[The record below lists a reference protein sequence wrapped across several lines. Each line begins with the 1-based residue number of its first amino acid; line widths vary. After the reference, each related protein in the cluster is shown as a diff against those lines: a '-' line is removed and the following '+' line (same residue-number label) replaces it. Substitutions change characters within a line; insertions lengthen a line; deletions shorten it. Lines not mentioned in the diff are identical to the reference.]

1 MILIIYSLM
10 KGEGHSSGND
20 PNNRMKEVFVNDRR
34 EEDNHT
40 ASRRLADK
48 RKSDV
53 EVEGKRF
60 RTRANVIIS
69 VLVAI
74 TTIAGLFLVVKS
86 LGRLSAA
93 SRELAS
99 VGQVRNALIRL
110 QSDAGSYYLK
120 SDSSLYSDFVKT
132 SANLTKQIGTLDGIT
147 SAEKAEVK
155 VNLIQMRA
163 LSTLLFHTT
172 ARSVEKQGFASVQNL
187 IQILDQNVAKKAVDR
202 EEKKYQ
208 EEEVKIRNI
217 VIGNSLFILVLAI
230 LSTLMTVKLAHN
242 VQRGLLEP
250 LHELAEQAR
259 EAMHFRLSDRH
270 IESPYLEIQGVST
283 TIRSVLKMV
292 FTTLNR
298 LPGLGV
304 AIAEAEMG
312 SGREGNTI
320 LYANDTMTSLYQT
333 IRPELEK
340 FIGHPMPSDLRGMSI
355 HSFHRNPDQI
365 RRDIAAIGP
374 DEIRKNAV
382 LTIGKKFIFS
392 QSFALSDE
400 EGHPQAYVTVFS
412 DVTRE
417 ENLNSGIKAAESSGK
432 NLTQS
437 MSQISGS
444 VSEIARSLDTISHEF
459 GGINAEVQ
467 KGGDIVTN
475 LSKTVDSQTNLM
487 TTLRSV
493 TDSMNSKSSEIQQIT
508 EAISQIAEQI
518 NLLALNAAIE
528 AARAGEQGRG
538 FAVVAD
544 EVRKLADMTARSV
557 GDIGSIIE
565 STVEETRRNSSLL
578 AELGTAVL
586 STKERTE
593 ETKQA
598 FSTIETS
605 LVRLTTLSEEIRSQ
619 MNLSSGAVGKMDALV
634 GETLRSYES
643 LLR

>member
-1 MILIIYSLM
+1 MGDEFI
-10 KGEGHSSGND
+10 
-20 PNNRMKEVFVNDRR
+20 NDRR
-34 EEDNHT
+34 EVDRQV
-40 ASRRLADK
+40 ADRRFSDK
-48 RKSDV
+48 RKRDV
-53 EVEGKRF
+53 EVGGKRF
-60 RTRANVIIS
+60 RTRANVVIS

-74 TTIAGLFLVVKS
+74 TTIAGLVLVVKS
-86 LGRLSAA
+86 LGRLSVA

-110 QSDAGSYYLK
+110 QSDAGSYFLK
-120 SDSSLYSDFVKT
+120 SDPALYTDFVRTNSSL
-132 SANLTKQIGTLDGIT
+132 AKQIDTLNGIT
-147 SAEKAEVK
+147 ATEKAEVK

-163 LSTLLFHTT
+163 LSTLLFHTS

-187 IQILDQNVAKKAVDR
+187 IQILDRSVAKKAVDR
-202 EEKKYQ
+202 EEIKYQ
-208 EEEVKIRNI
+208 EEETKIRNI

-230 LSTLMTVKLAHN
+230 LSTLMTVRLAHN
-242 VQRGLLEP
+242 VQRGLLDP
-250 LHELAEQAR
+250 LHQLAEQAQ

-312 SGREGNTI
+312 EGREKNTI
-320 LYANDTMTSLYQT
+320 LYANDTMHALYKT
-333 IRPELEK
+333 IRPELET
-340 FIGHPMPSDLRGMSI
+340 FVGSPLPADLRGMSI
-355 HSFHRNPDQI
+355 HSFHRNPDGI
-365 RRDIAAIGP
+365 RRDIAAIAP
-374 DEIRKNAV
+374 DEIRMNSV
-382 LTIGKKFIFS
+382 LTIGSRFISS
-392 QSFALSDE
+392 QSFALNDE
-400 EGHPQAYVTVFS
+400 DGHPQAYVTVFS

-417 ENLNSGIKAAESSGK
+417 SNLNSGIMNAESSGR

-437 MSQISGS
+437 MAQISGS
-444 VSEIARSLDTISHEF
+444 VSEVARSLDTISREF
-459 GGINAEVQ
+459 GGINDEVHR
-467 KGGDIVTN
+467 GGDIVAN
-475 LSKTVDSQTNLM
+475 LSMTVDSQTGLM
-487 TTLRSV
+487 TTLQAV
-493 TDSMNSKSSEIQQIT
+493 TESMNTKSSEIQQIT

-528 AARAGEQGRG
+528 AARAGDQGRG

-544 EVRKLADMTARSV
+544 EVRKLADMTSRSV

-565 STVEETRRNSSLL
+565 STVEETRRNSTLL
-578 AELGTAVL
+578 GELGTAVL
-586 STKERTE
+586 STKARTE

-619 MNLSSGAVGKMDALV
+619 MTLSSGAVVKMDALV
-634 GETLRSYES
+634 GETLRSYDR

>member
-1 MILIIYSLM
+1 M
-10 KGEGHSSGND
+10 K
-20 PNNRMKEVFVNDRR
+20 KEFVNDRR
-34 EEDNHT
+34 EVDKHT
-40 ASRRLADK
+40 ADRRL
-48 RKSDV
+48 SDRRNRDIG
-53 EVEGKRF
+53 VEGKRF

-69 VLVAI
+69 VLVAV
-74 TTIAGLFLVVKS
+74 TTVAGLFLVVKS
-86 LGRLSAA
+86 LGRLSVA

-99 VGQVRNALIRL
+99 VGQVRNALIKL
-110 QSDAGSYYLK
+110 QSDAGSYFLK
-120 SDSSLYSDFVKT
+120 SDPSLYRDFVKT
-132 SANLTKQIGTLDGIT
+132 NSRLAKQIDTLKGIT
-147 SAEKAEVK
+147 PAEKAEVK

-163 LSTLLFHTT
+163 LSTLLFHTS

-187 IQILDQNVAKKAVDR
+187 IQILDRNVAKKAVDR
-202 EEKKYQ
+202 EEKRYQ
-208 EEEVKIRNI
+208 EEETKIRNI

-230 LSTLMTVKLAHN
+230 LSTLMTVRLAHN

-250 LHELAEQAR
+250 LHQLAEQAQ
-259 EAMHFRLSDRH
+259 EALHFRLFDRH
-270 IESPYLEIQGVST
+270 VESPYLEIQAVST

-312 SGREGNTI
+312 AGRDGNTI
-320 LYANDTMTSLYQT
+320 LYANDTMQSLYKT

-340 FIGHPMPSDLRGMSI
+340 FVGSSLPPDLRGMSI
-355 HSFHRNPDQI
+355 HSFHRNPDMI
-365 RRDIAAIGP
+365 RKDIAAIGP
-374 DEIRKNAV
+374 EETRENAV
-382 LTIGKKFIFS
+382 LTIGSRFIFS

-400 EGHPQAYVTVFS
+400 AGHPQAYVTVFS

-417 ENLNSGIKAAESSGK
+417 ENLNSGIKSAESSGR

-437 MSQISGS
+437 MVQISGS
-444 VSEIARSLDTISHEF
+444 VSEITRSLDTISREF
-459 GGINAEVQ
+459 GGINAEVHR
-467 KGGDIVTN
+467 GGDIVAN
-475 LSKTVDSQTNLM
+475 LSKTVDSQTDLM
-487 TTLRSV
+487 STLRSV
-493 TDSMNSKSSEIQQIT
+493 TESMNAKSSEIQQIT

-565 STVEETRRNSSLL
+565 STVEETRRNSMLL
-578 AELGTAVL
+578 SELGTAVL
-586 STKERTE
+586 STKDRTE

-605 LVRLTTLSEEIRSQ
+605 LVRLTSLSEEIRSQ
-619 MNLSSGAVGKMDALV
+619 MNLSSGAVGKMETLV
-634 GETLRSYES
+634 GETLRSYDR

>member
-1 MILIIYSLM
+1 MGDEFI
-10 KGEGHSSGND
+10 
-20 PNNRMKEVFVNDRR
+20 NDRR
-34 EEDNHT
+34 EVDSHV
-40 ASRRLADK
+40 ADRRFSDK
-48 RKSDV
+48 RKRDV
-53 EVEGKRF
+53 EVGGKRF
-60 RTRANVIIS
+60 RTRANVVIS

-74 TTIAGLFLVVKS
+74 TTIAGLVLVVKS
-86 LGRLSAA
+86 LGRLSVA

-110 QSDAGSYYLK
+110 QSDAGSYFLK
-120 SDSSLYSDFVKT
+120 SDPALYTDFVRTNSSL
-132 SANLTKQIGTLDGIT
+132 AKQIDTLNGIT
-147 SAEKAEVK
+147 ATEKAEVK

-163 LSTLLFHTT
+163 LSTLLFHTS

-202 EEKKYQ
+202 EEIKYQ
-208 EEEVKIRNI
+208 AEETKIRNI

-230 LSTLMTVKLAHN
+230 LSTLMTVRLAHN
-242 VQRGLLEP
+242 VQRGLLDP
-250 LHELAEQAR
+250 LHQLAEQAQ

-283 TIRSVLKMV
+283 TISSVLKMV

-312 SGREGNTI
+312 EGREKNTI
-320 LYANDTMTSLYQT
+320 LYANDTMHALYKT
-333 IRPELEK
+333 IRPELET
-340 FIGHPMPSDLRGMSI
+340 FIGNPLPADLRGMSI
-355 HSFHRNPDQI
+355 HSFHRNPDGI

-374 DEIRKNAV
+374 DEIRMNSV
-382 LTIGKKFIFS
+382 LTIGSRFISS
-392 QSFALSDE
+392 QSFALNDE
-400 EGHPQAYVTVFS
+400 DGHPQAYVTVFS

-417 ENLNSGIKAAESSGK
+417 SNLNSGIMNAESSGR

-437 MSQISGS
+437 MAQISGS
-444 VSEIARSLDTISHEF
+444 VSEVARSLDTISREF
-459 GGINAEVQ
+459 GGINDEVHR
-467 KGGDIVTN
+467 GGDIVAN
-475 LSKTVDSQTNLM
+475 LSKTVDSQTGLM
-487 TTLRSV
+487 TTLQSV
-493 TDSMNSKSSEIQQIT
+493 TESMNTKSSEIQQIT

-528 AARAGEQGRG
+528 AARAGDQGRG

-544 EVRKLADMTARSV
+544 EVRNLADMTSRSV

-565 STVEETRRNSSLL
+565 STVEETRRNSTLL
-578 AELGTAVL
+578 GELGTAVL
-586 STKERTE
+586 STKARTE

-619 MNLSSGAVGKMDALV
+619 MTLSSGAVVKMDALV
-634 GETLRSYES
+634 GETLRSYDR

>member
-1 MILIIYSLM
+1 M
-10 KGEGHSSGND
+10 
-20 PNNRMKEVFVNDRR
+20 
-34 EEDNHT
+34 
-40 ASRRLADK
+40 

-86 LGRLSAA
+86 LAKLSAA
-93 SRELAS
+93 SQELAS

-110 QSDAGSYYLK
+110 QADAGSYFLK
-120 SDSSLYSDFVKT
+120 SDPSLYRDFVRT
-132 SANLTKQIGTLDGIT
+132 NGLLDKQIETLDGI
-147 SAEKAEVK
+147 SPAEKSEVK
-155 VNLIQMRA
+155 VNLIQMKA
-163 LSTLLFHTT
+163 LSTLLFHTS

-187 IQILDQNVAKKAVDR
+187 IQILDRNVAKKAVDR
-202 EEKKYQ
+202 EEKKYR
-208 EEEVKIRNI
+208 EEEARIRKI
-217 VIGNSLFILVLAI
+217 VIGNSLFILALAV
-230 LSTLMTVKLAHN
+230 LSTLMTIRLAHN

-250 LHELAEQAR
+250 LHLLAEQAR
-259 EAMHFRLSDRH
+259 EASHFRLSDRRV
-270 IESPYLEIQGVST
+270 ESPYLEIQAVST

-298 LPGLGV
+298 LPGLGI

-312 SGREGNTI
+312 AGHEGNTI
-320 LYANDTMTSLYQT
+320 LYANDTMQSIYTG

-340 FIGHPMPSDLRGMSI
+340 FAGGTLPPDLRGMSI
-355 HSFHRNPDQI
+355 HAFHRSPDLI
-365 RRDIAAIGP
+365 RRDISAIGP
-374 DEIRKNAV
+374 EETRNNAV
-382 LTIGKKFIFS
+382 LTIGNRFISS
-392 QSFALSDE
+392 QSFSLTDE
-400 EGHPQAYVTVFS
+400 AGQPQAYVTVFS

-417 ENLNSGIKAAESSGK
+417 ENLNSGIKSAESSGR

-444 VSEIARSLDTISHEF
+444 VSEIAHRLDIISREF
-459 GGINAEVQ
+459 EGINSEVHR
-467 KGGDIVTN
+467 GGDIVAN
-475 LSKTVDSQTNLM
+475 LSQTVDSQTGLM

-493 TDSMNSKSSEIQQIT
+493 TESMNSKSSEIQQIT

-544 EVRKLADMTARSV
+544 EVRKLADMTSRSV

-565 STVEETRRNSSLL
+565 STVEETRRNSTLL
-578 AELGTAVL
+578 AELGKAVL
-586 STKERTE
+586 STQDRTE

-619 MNLSSGAVGKMDALV
+619 MALSSGAVGKMDTLV
-634 GETLRSYES
+634 GETLRSYEK

>member
-1 MILIIYSLM
+1 M
-10 KGEGHSSGND
+10 K
-20 PNNRMKEVFVNDRR
+20 KEFVNDRR
-34 EEDNHT
+34 EVDKHT
-40 ASRRLADK
+40 ADRRL
-48 RKSDV
+48 SDRRNRDI

-69 VLVAI
+69 VLVAV
-74 TTIAGLFLVVKS
+74 TTVAGLFLVVKS
-86 LGRLSAA
+86 LGRLSVA

-99 VGQVRNALIRL
+99 VGQVRNALINL
-110 QSDAGSYYLK
+110 QSDAGAYFLK
-120 SDSSLYSDFVKT
+120 SDPSLYSDFVKT
-132 SANLTKQIGTLDGIT
+132 NSRLAKQIDTLEGIT
-147 SAEKAEVK
+147 PAEKAEVK

-187 IQILDQNVAKKAVDR
+187 IQILDRNVAKKAVDR
-202 EEKKYQ
+202 EEKRYR
-208 EEEVKIRNI
+208 EEETRIRNI

-230 LSTLMTVKLAHN
+230 LSTLMTVRLAHN
-242 VQRGLLEP
+242 VQRGLLDP
-250 LHELAEQAR
+250 LHQLAEQAR
-259 EAMHFRLSDRH
+259 EAQHFRLSDRH
-270 IESPYLEIQGVST
+270 VESPYLEIQAVST

-312 SGREGNTI
+312 AGRNGNTI
-320 LYANDTMTSLYQT
+320 LYANDTMQSLYKT

-340 FIGHPMPSDLRGMSI
+340 FVGSSLPSDLRGMSI
-355 HSFHRNPDQI
+355 HSFHRNPDMI
-365 RRDIAAIGP
+365 RKDIAAIGP
-374 DEIRKNAV
+374 EETRENAV
-382 LTIGKKFIFS
+382 LTIGKRFIFS

-400 EGHPQAYVTVFS
+400 AGHPQAYVTVFS

-417 ENLNSGIKAAESSGK
+417 ENLNSGIKSAESSGR

-437 MSQISGS
+437 MVQISGS
-444 VSEIARSLDTISHEF
+444 VSEITRSLDTISREF
-459 GGINAEVQ
+459 GGINAEVHR
-467 KGGDIVTN
+467 GGDIVAN
-475 LSKTVDSQTNLM
+475 LSKTVDSQTDLM
-487 TTLRSV
+487 STLRSV
-493 TDSMNSKSSEIQQIT
+493 TESMNAKSSEIQQIT

-565 STVEETRRNSSLL
+565 STVEETRRNSMLL
-578 AELGTAVL
+578 SELGTAVL
-586 STKERTE
+586 STKDRTE

-605 LVRLTTLSEEIRSQ
+605 LVRLTSLSEEIRSQ
-619 MNLSSGAVGKMDALV
+619 MNLSSGAVGKMETLV
-634 GETLRSYES
+634 GETLRSYDS

>member
-1 MILIIYSLM
+1 
-10 KGEGHSSGND
+10 
-20 PNNRMKEVFVNDRR
+20 
-34 EEDNHT
+34 
-40 ASRRLADK
+40 
-48 RKSDV
+48 
-53 EVEGKRF
+53 
-60 RTRANVIIS
+60 
-69 VLVAI
+69 
-74 TTIAGLFLVVKS
+74 
-86 LGRLSAA
+86 
-93 SRELAS
+93 
-99 VGQVRNALIRL
+99 
-110 QSDAGSYYLK
+110 
-120 SDSSLYSDFVKT
+120 
-132 SANLTKQIGTLDGIT
+132 
-147 SAEKAEVK
+147 
-155 VNLIQMRA
+155 
-163 LSTLLFHTT
+163 
-172 ARSVEKQGFASVQNL
+172 
-187 IQILDQNVAKKAVDR
+187 
-202 EEKKYQ
+202 
-208 EEEVKIRNI
+208 
-217 VIGNSLFILVLAI
+217 
-230 LSTLMTVKLAHN
+230 
-242 VQRGLLEP
+242 
-250 LHELAEQAR
+250 
-259 EAMHFRLSDRH
+259 
-270 IESPYLEIQGVST
+270 
-283 TIRSVLKMV
+283 
-292 FTTLNR
+292 
-298 LPGLGV
+298 
-304 AIAEAEMG
+304 
-312 SGREGNTI
+312 
-320 LYANDTMTSLYQT
+320 
-333 IRPELEK
+333 
-340 FIGHPMPSDLRGMSI
+340 MSI

-400 EGHPQAYVTVFS
+400 EGRPQAYVTVFS

-487 TTLRSV
+487 STLRSV

-518 NLLALNAAIE
+518 NLLVLNAAIE

-634 GETLRSYES
+634 GETLRSYEN

>member
-1 MILIIYSLM
+1 MGDEFI
-10 KGEGHSSGND
+10 
-20 PNNRMKEVFVNDRR
+20 NDRR
-34 EEDNHT
+34 EVDSHV
-40 ASRRLADK
+40 ADRRFSDK
-48 RKSDV
+48 RKRDV
-53 EVEGKRF
+53 EVGGKRF
-60 RTRANVIIS
+60 RTRANVVIS

-74 TTIAGLFLVVKS
+74 TTIAGLVLVVKS
-86 LGRLSAA
+86 LGRLSVA

-110 QSDAGSYYLK
+110 QSDAGSYFLK
-120 SDSSLYSDFVKT
+120 SDPALYTDFVRTNSSL
-132 SANLTKQIGTLDGIT
+132 AKQIDTLNGIT
-147 SAEKAEVK
+147 ATEKAEVK

-163 LSTLLFHTT
+163 LSTLLFHTS

-202 EEKKYQ
+202 EEIKYQ
-208 EEEVKIRNI
+208 AEETKIRNI

-230 LSTLMTVKLAHN
+230 LSTLMTVRLAHN
-242 VQRGLLEP
+242 VQRGLLDP
-250 LHELAEQAR
+250 LHQLAEQAQ

-283 TIRSVLKMV
+283 TISSVLKMV

-312 SGREGNTI
+312 EGREKNTI
-320 LYANDTMTSLYQT
+320 LYANDTMHALYKT
-333 IRPELEK
+333 IRPELET
-340 FIGHPMPSDLRGMSI
+340 FIGNPLPADLRGMSI
-355 HSFHRNPDQI
+355 HSFHRNPDGI

-374 DEIRKNAV
+374 DEIRMNSV
-382 LTIGKKFIFS
+382 LTIGSRFISS
-392 QSFALSDE
+392 QSFALNDE
-400 EGHPQAYVTVFS
+400 DGHPQAYVTVFS

-417 ENLNSGIKAAESSGK
+417 SNLNSGIMNAESSGR

-437 MSQISGS
+437 MAQISGS
-444 VSEIARSLDTISHEF
+444 VSEVARSLDTISREF
-459 GGINAEVQ
+459 GGINDEVHR
-467 KGGDIVTN
+467 GGDIVAN
-475 LSKTVDSQTNLM
+475 LSKTVDSQTGLM
-487 TTLRSV
+487 TTLQSV
-493 TDSMNSKSSEIQQIT
+493 TESMNTKSSEIQQIT

-528 AARAGEQGRG
+528 AARAGDQGRG

-544 EVRKLADMTARSV
+544 EVRKLADMTSRSV

-565 STVEETRRNSSLL
+565 STVEETRRNSTLL
-578 AELGTAVL
+578 GELGTAVL
-586 STKERTE
+586 STKARTE

-619 MNLSSGAVGKMDALV
+619 MTLSSGAVVKMDALV
-634 GETLRSYES
+634 GETLRSYDR